1 VLKTIILPRQA
12 RDKLNVETTY
22 KYSLF
27 LSQVVLDHGNLI
39 EHGSGAELLDIE
51 DGIFANLVNETGP
64 TQAPR
69 LRQIARDTA
78 AKRAQEAQ

>member
-1 VLKTIILPRQA
+1 MLKTIILPRQA
-12 RDKLNVETTY
+12 RDKCRNNLQILPV
-22 KYSLF
+22 